1 MPLFLLLQV
10 DSDAKSLISFERIS
24 DEYSF
29 FSDVFIIFNYVYV
42 YMYVCVSGV
51 CMYTFVLLHVE
62 ARDTGFPL
70 DIDV

>member
-42 YMYVCVSGV
+42 CVSGV
-51 CMYTFVLLHVE
+51 CMYTFVLVHVE